1 MDRNEFNSLLKQANL
16 TKKEFS
22 QIIGMQYSSV
32 NNWGSSQDFPR
43 WVKSWLQNYIKSKSY
58 DEIKN
63 KILDIEKINNTFL

>member
-43 WVKSWLQNYIKSKSY
+43 WVKSWLQNYIKS
-58 DEIKN
+58 
-63 KILDIEKINNTFL
+63 

>member
-63 KILDIEKINNTFL
+63 KILDIEKINNIFL